1 MTSRAHHV
9 KVSPYKMLPEL
20 FLPEISDKSSD
31 HEKNLLETE
40 LKLCGEVLA
49 QIDGLGL
56 PAIRMI
62 SHCLLHPGSFTEIFT
77 ES

>member
-1 MTSRAHHV
+1 MTSRAHHI
-9 KVSPYKMLPEL
+9 KVSHYKMLPEL
-20 FLPEISDKSSD
+20 FLLEISDKSSD

-49 QIDGLGL
+49 QMDEFGL

-62 SHCLLHPGSFTEIFT
+62 SHCLPHPGSFSEILT